1 MSLLRLLSAG
11 KSLVG
16 LKEATARYQMSD
28 PRVMPRFV
36 SPRNPFKTGKASIG
50 ATPEPAPTSPPA
62 RIKVPATSQSKPE
75 KAVLGP
81 AAGTE
86 PKRAPSKQV
95 SESRLARLLAGCKGK
110 LSGVFRARE
119 KKPNAAV
126 QPRPRGGPVQGE
138 LSLDAIKVVRNDL
151 SDTDFEVVST
161 RAPED
166 LAAAAAVAAARRD
179 SGEREAA
186 SPAISEATRGRMA
199 TRLFCAGKT

>member
-36 SPRNPFKTGKASIG
+36 SPRNPFKTGKASLE
-50 ATPEPAPTSPPA
+50 ATREPVRTSPPA
-62 RIKVPATSQSKPE
+62 RIKAPTTSEPKPE
-75 KAVLGP
+75 KASPLP
-81 AAGTE
+81 ATAE
-86 PKRAPSKQV
+86 PKRASAKQA
-95 SESRLARLLAGCKGK
+95 SESRLKRLLAGCKGK

-119 KKPNAAV
+119 KKPKAAV

-138 LSLDAIKVVRNDL
+138 LSLDAITVVRNDL
-151 SDTDFEVVST
+151 SDTDFEVVSM
-161 RAPED
+161 RAPEVF
-166 LAAAAAVAAARRD
+166 AAAAAAAERKD